1 MLLDERKKLF
11 PKHGLHLGRY
21 AGHRCKNAGV
31 ATDLLDFN
39 IARGRSNPI
48 REQVESVGNS
58 RQHVDRGWK
67 RVAPPPLLIPLD
79 DHLASVVAHAELYV
93 ERLSERLACD
103 IVVRRAEPTG
113 RDDQLRFIPCTLN

>member
-1 MLLDERKKLF
+1 MD
-11 PKHGLHLGRY
+11 GLHSGWY
-21 AGHRCKNAGV
+21 AAQRRKNADV
-31 ATDLLDFN
+31 ATDLLDLN
-39 IARGRSNPI
+39 IAGGGSNPI
-48 REQVESVGNS
+48 REQVESVRNS
-58 RQHVDRGWK
+58 RQHVDRGRK

-79 DHLASVVAHAELYV
+79 DHLPSVVAHAELYV